1 MADDSKEKKRPDPDV
16 LLAKLNKEAR
26 GKLTVFLG
34 AAAGVGKTYTML
46 ESAHDMLA
54 AGEDVVIGWV
64 ETHSRPE
71 TEKMVEGLPRLPGK
85 TIEHR
90 HKKLVEMDIDGIL
103 DRKPK
108 VVLVDELAHTNVVG
122 SRHVRRFQDVEEI
135 LNAGIDVYTT
145 LNIQHIESLNDIVA
159 QITGVTVRE
168 TVPDS
173 IVEQADQV
181 QLIDIPPNELIKRLK
196 EGKVYIPRQA
206 ELALNK
212 FFRPGNINALRELAL
227 RFTANRVDRDLHE
240 YMQVHDITGPWSA
253 GERVMVCVSASPF
266 SAQLIRAARRLARGI
281 QAELLAVH
289 IEVPL
294 RFGLSEKERDRIF
307 RNMRLAEELGAKTL
321 SVSGNDLTEEIL
333 SVARDHNVTHLVVGK
348 PLQGRVQE
356 WLSGKAV
363 VDKLIRHSGGMN
375 IHVIQGTTEVKDEP
389 KVKTRVATVPIPWRN
404 YVAGLLMVALVTA
417 GNWWWRDYVDPVHVI
432 ILYLLPVLLSAVWW
446 GKGPSYVTALCSV
459 VLFDFLF
466 TLPIF
471 SLSVA
476 DLRYV
481 WSLPLFLVVAFIIG
495 EQTEK
500 LRVEVMLAKQREKS
514 TRALY
519 TFSRDIAA
527 VVDVSIIVRNLVD
540 QAWQI
545 LERPIAVFL
554 PENNGKLVLVAEA
567 GTVKADIDASE
578 MAVAI
583 WAYEHSEIA
592 GSYTETLPG
601 ATYMY
606 VPLTTS
612 GNAVGVLGIHIQGQM
627 LTPVQRR
634 LIEAWAGLAA
644 IAVERVNLAQQAR
657 QTSLLVASDKLRT
670 ALFNSI
676 SHELRTPLA
685 SIIGAISSL
694 LDTEGVYSGAD
705 RKELLETVQEGA
717 ARMDRLVANLLDTAR
732 LESGMMQ
739 LKKDWCDV
747 EDVIGIALRRVAKCI
762 EGRPLLIN
770 IPEDLPL
777 VMADCVLLEQVLI
790 NLLDNACKYSTNGSE
805 ITITASQDETVVK
818 IAVAD
823 RGAGIPAEYLEQ
835 VFDKF
840 YRVEQPKSVSGTG
853 LGLSICKGIIES
865 HGGDIYAENR
875 PGGGTIMTF
884 AIPFGEQP
892 EIEAAN
898 QIFAKDFR
906 ESLR

>member
-1 MADDSKEKKRPDPDV
+1 MLDESKTKKRLDPDM

-46 ESAHDMLA
+46 ESAHEMLA
-54 AGEDVVIGWV
+54 AGMDVVIGWV
-64 ETHSRPE
+64 ETHQRLE
-71 TEKMVEGLPRLPGK
+71 TEKMVVGLPRLPAQEIGYRGK
-85 TIEHR
+85 TLH
-90 HKKLVEMDIDGIL
+90 EMDIDAIL
-103 DRKPK
+103 ALKPQ
-108 VVLVDELAHTNVVG
+108 VVLVDELAHTNMPG

-145 LNIQHIESLNDIVA
+145 INIQHIESLNDIVA

-196 EGKVYIPRQA
+196 DGKVYMPRQA
-206 ELALNK
+206 EMALNK
-212 FFRPGNINALRELAL
+212 FFRPGNINALRELSL
-227 RFTANRVDRDLHE
+227 RFTANRVDKDLHE
-240 YMQVHDITGPWSA
+240 YMQAHDIIGPWPA
-253 GERVMVCVSASPF
+253 GERVMVCVSTSPF
-266 SAQLIRAARRLARGI
+266 SAQLIRAARRLARGL

-289 IEVPL
+289 IEIPL
-294 RFGLSEKERDRIF
+294 RLGLSEKERDRIF
-307 RNMRLAEELGAKTL
+307 RNMRLAEELGAKTV
-321 SVSGNDLTEEIL
+321 SVVGNDLTEEIL
-333 SVARDHNVTHLVVGK
+333 SVARDYNVTHLVVGK
-348 PLQGRVQE
+348 PLQGRVRE
-356 WLSGKAV
+356 WLKGTAV

-375 IHVIQGTTEVKDEP
+375 IHVIQGVTEVKDEP
-389 KVKTRVATVPIPWRN
+389 KVKTKVVTETIPWSN
-404 YVAGLLMVALVTA
+404 YVSGLLMVALVTA
-417 GNWWWRDYVDPVHVI
+417 GNWWWREYVDPVHVI

-481 WSLPLFLVVAFIIG
+481 WSLPLFLLVAFIIG

-500 LRVEVMLAKQREKS
+500 LRVEVTLAKQREKS

-519 TFSRDIAA
+519 AFSRDIAA
-527 VVDVSIIVRNLVD
+527 VVDVSIIVRNLAD
-540 QAWQI
+540 QVLQT
-545 LERPIAVFL
+545 LERPVAVFL
-554 PENNGKLVLVAEA
+554 PDKHGKLVMAAEA
-567 GTVKADIDASE
+567 GTAKASIDARE
-578 MAVAI
+578 VAVAM

-592 GSYTETLPG
+592 GRYTETLPG
-601 ATYMY
+601 ASYMY

-612 GNAVGVLGIHIQGQM
+612 GNAVGVLGIHIEGEM

-634 LIEAWAGLAA
+634 MIEAWAGLAA
-644 IAVERVNLAQQAR
+644 IAVERVNLAEQAG
-657 QTSLLVASDKLRT
+657 QASLLVASDKLRT

-705 RKELLETVQEGA
+705 KKELLETVQEGA

-747 EDVIGIALRRVAKCI
+747 EDVIGIALRRVAECI

-770 IPEDLPL
+770 IPEELPL
-777 VMADCVLLEQVLI
+777 VRADCVLLEQVLI
-790 NLLDNACKYSTNGSE
+790 NLLDNACKYSIDGSE
-805 ITITASQDETVVK
+805 IAITASQDETVVK
-818 IAVAD
+818 ISVAD
-823 RGAGIPAEYLEQ
+823 RGAGIPEEYLVQ

-865 HGGDIYAENR
+865 HGGYIRAENR
-875 PGGGTIMTF
+875 SGGGTIMTF
-884 AIPFGEQP
+884 AIPCDEQP
-892 EIEAAN
+892 AI
-898 QIFAKDFR
+898 DM
-906 ESLR
+906 L

>member
-1 MADDSKEKKRPDPDV
+1 MPEENKEKRRPDPDV
-16 LLAKLNKEAR
+16 LLAKLNREAQ

-46 ESAHDMLA
+46 ELAHELLT

-64 ETHSRPE
+64 ETHGRPE
-71 TEKMVEGLPRLPGK
+71 TERMVEGLPRLPGK
-85 TIEHR
+85 EFKYRNKILH
-90 HKKLVEMDIDGIL
+90 EMDIDGIL
-103 DRKPK
+103 NRKPK

-181 QLIDIPPNELIKRLK
+181 QIIDIPPNELIKRLK
-196 EGKVYIPRQA
+196 EGKVYIPCQA

-227 RFTANRVDRDLHE
+227 RFTANRVDKELHE
-240 YMQVHDITGPWSA
+240 YMQAHDIAGPWAA

-266 SAQLIRAARRLARGI
+266 SAQLIRAARRLARGL

-289 IEVPL
+289 IEVPQRL
-294 RFGLSEKERDRIF
+294 GLSEKERDRIF

-321 SVSGNDLTEEIL
+321 SVTGNNLTEEIL
-333 SVARDHNVTHLVVGK
+333 SVARDYNVTHLVVGK

-375 IHVIQGTTEVKDEP
+375 IHVIQGVTEVKDEP
-389 KVKTRVATVPIPWRN
+389 KVKTKVTTAPILWRN
-404 YVAGLLMVALVTA
+404 YVAGLLMVATVTA
-417 GNWWWRDYVDPVHVI
+417 STWLWRDYVDPVHVI

-476 DLRYV
+476 DFRYV
-481 WSLPLFLVVAFIIG
+481 WSLPLFLIVAFIIG
-495 EQTEK
+495 GQTEK

-519 TFSRDIAA
+519 AFSRDIAA
-527 VVDVSIIVRNLVD
+527 VVDARIIARNLVD
-540 QAWQI
+540 QVWQI
-545 LERPIAVFL
+545 LEEPVVAFL
-554 PENNGKLVLVAEA
+554 PDQNGKLVLVAEA
-567 GTVKADIDASE
+567 GTEKAGIDPRE

-583 WAYEHSEIA
+583 WSYEHNEIA

-612 GNAVGVLGIHIQGQM
+612 GNAVGVLGIHIQGEM

-644 IAVERVNLAQQAR
+644 IAVERVNLAEQAR
-657 QTSLLVASDKLRT
+657 QAALLVASDQLRT

-694 LDTEGVYSGAD
+694 LDTDGVYSGED
-705 RKELLETVQEGA
+705 RKELLETVKEGA

-739 LKKDWCDV
+739 LKKDWCDM
-747 EDVIGIALRRVAKCI
+747 EDIIGIALRRVAECI

-770 IPEDLPL
+770 IPEELPL
-777 VMADCVLLEQVLI
+777 VKADCVLLEQVLI
-790 NLLDNACKYSTNGSE
+790 NLLDNACKYSTDGSE
-805 ITITASQDETVVK
+805 ITITVTQNETVVEVS
-818 IAVAD
+818 VAD
-823 RGAGIPAEYLEQ
+823 RGAGIPPEYLSQ

-853 LGLSICKGIIES
+853 LGLSICKGIIEA
-865 HGGDIYAENR
+865 HGGYIHAKNR
-875 PGGGTIMTF
+875 LDGGTSMTF
-884 AIPFGEQP
+884 AIPLGEQP
-892 EIEAAN
+892 
-898 QIFAKDFR
+898 DFHM
-906 ESLR
+906 L

>member
-1 MADDSKEKKRPDPDV
+1 MPGEIKEEKMLDADT
-16 LLAKLNKEAR
+16 LLVKLNKEVQ

-34 AAAGVGKTYTML
+34 AAAGVGKTYNML
-46 ESAHDMLA
+46 ELAHEMLA

-64 ETHSRPE
+64 ETHSRGE
-71 TEKMVEGLPRLPGK
+71 TEKMVAGLPQLPGK
-85 TIEHR
+85 EIEYR
-90 HKKLVEMDIDGIL
+90 NRILYEMDIDGIL

-108 VVLVDELAHTNVVG
+108 VVLIDELAHTNVVG
-122 SRHVRRFQDVEEI
+122 SRHVRRYQDVEEI

-159 QITGVTVRE
+159 QITGVTVGE

-196 EGKVYIPRQA
+196 EGKVHISGQT
-206 ELALNK
+206 ELPLDK

-227 RFTANRVDRDLHE
+227 RFTANRVDKELHE
-240 YMQVHDITGPWSA
+240 YMQAHNISGPWSV
-253 GERVMVCVSASPF
+253 GERVMVCVSTSPF
-266 SAQLIRAARRLARGI
+266 SAQLIRAARRLARGL

-294 RFGLSEKERDRIF
+294 RLGLSEKERDRIF

-321 SVSGNDLTEEIL
+321 SIVGNDLTEEIL
-333 SVARDHNVTHLVVGK
+333 SVAREYNVTHLVVGK
-348 PLQGRVQE
+348 PLQGRIRE
-356 WLSGKAV
+356 WLSGQAV

-375 IHVIQGTTEVKDEP
+375 IHVIQNTTEVKNEP
-389 KVKTRVATVPIPWRN
+389 KVKTRVATVPILWRN
-404 YVAGLLMVALVTA
+404 YVSGLVMVALVTA
-417 GNWWWRDYVDPVHVI
+417 GNWWWREYLDPVHVI
-432 ILYLLPVLLSAVWW
+432 MLYLLPVLLSAVWW

-459 VLFDFLF
+459 LLFDFLF
-466 TLPIF
+466 TLPLF
-471 SLSVA
+471 SFSVA

-481 WSLPLFLVVAFIIG
+481 WSLPLFLLVAFIIG

-519 TFSRDIAA
+519 AFSRDIAA

-540 QAWQI
+540 QALQT
-545 LERPIAVFL
+545 LERPVAVFL
-554 PENNGKLVLVAEA
+554 PDKSGKLVMVAEA
-567 GTVKADIDASE
+567 GTEKAGIDASE
-578 MAVAI
+578 LAVAV
-583 WAYEHSEIA
+583 WAYEHGEIA

-601 ATYMY
+601 AAYMY
-606 VPLTTS
+606 VPLRTT
-612 GNAVGVLGIHIQGQM
+612 GNSVGVLGIRIQGDM

-634 LIEAWAGLAA
+634 LIEAWADLAA
-644 IAVERVNLAQQAR
+644 IAVERVNLAQQAG
-657 QTSLLVASDKLRT
+657 QASLLVASDKLRT

-685 SIIGAISSL
+685 SIIGAVSSL
-694 LDTEGVYSGAD
+694 LDTEGVYSDAD
-705 RKELLETVQEGA
+705 KKELLDTVQEGA
-717 ARMDRLVANLLDTAR
+717 VRMDRLVANLLDTAR

-739 LKKDWCDV
+739 LKKDWCDI
-747 EDVIGIALRRVAKCI
+747 EDVIGIALRRVAESI
-762 EGRPLLIN
+762 EGRPLFIN

-777 VMADCVLLEQVLI
+777 VKADCVLLEQVLI
-790 NLLDNACKYSTNGSE
+790 NLLDNACKYSCNGSE

-823 RGAGIPAEYLEQ
+823 RGAGIPLEYLAQ

-840 YRVEQPKSVSGTG
+840 YRVQQPKNVSGTG

-865 HGGDIYAENR
+865 HGGDIHAENR
-875 PGGGTIMTF
+875 SGGGTIMIF

-892 EIEAAN
+892 PI
-898 QIFAKDFR
+898 DM
-906 ESLR
+906 L

>member
-46 ESAHDMLA
+46 ESAHEMLA
-54 AGEDVVIGWV
+54 AGMDIVIGWV
-64 ETHSRPE
+64 ETHNRLE
-71 TEKMVEGLPRLPGK
+71 TERMVYGLPRLPAKDIEYRGK
-85 TIEHR
+85 ILH
-90 HKKLVEMDIDGIL
+90 EMDIDAIL
-103 DRKPK
+103 ALRPQ
-108 VVLVDELAHTNVVG
+108 VVLVDELAHTNVPG
-122 SRHVRRFQDVEEI
+122 SRHVRRFQDVEDI

-145 LNIQHIESLNDIVA
+145 INIQHIESLNDIVA

-196 EGKVYIPRQA
+196 EGKVYIPCQA
-206 ELALNK
+206 ELALDK
-212 FFRPGNINALRELAL
+212 FFRPGNINALRELSL
-227 RFTANRVDRDLHE
+227 RFTANRVDKELHE
-240 YMQVHDITGPWSA
+240 YMQAHDIEGPWPV

-266 SAQLIRAARRLARGI
+266 SAQLIRAACRLARGL

-289 IEVPL
+289 IEIPRKL
-294 RFGLSEKERDRIF
+294 ALSDKERDRIF

-321 SVSGNDLTEEIL
+321 SVASNDLTEEIL
-333 SVARDHNVTHLVVGK
+333 SVAREYNITHLVVGK
-348 PLQGRVQE
+348 PLRGRVRE
-356 WLSGKAV
+356 WLSGDAV
-363 VDKLIRHSGGMN
+363 VDKLIRYSGGIN
-375 IHVIQGTTEVKDEP
+375 IHVIQGKTEVKDEP
-389 KVKTRVATVPIPWRN
+389 KVKTSVATASIAWRH
-404 YVAGLLMVALVTA
+404 YALGLLMIVSVTA
-417 GNWWWRDYVDPVHVI
+417 GSWCWRDYVEPVHVI
-432 ILYLLPVLLSAVWW
+432 MLYLLPVLLSAVWW
-446 GKGPSYVTALCSV
+446 GQGPSYVTALCSV
-459 VLFDFLF
+459 LLFDFFF

-471 SLSVA
+471 SLSIA
-476 DLRYV
+476 DHRYM
-481 WSLPLFLVVAFIIG
+481 WSLPLFLLVAFIIG
-495 EQTEK
+495 RQTEK
-500 LRVEVMLAKQREKS
+500 LRLEATLARQREKS

-519 TFSRDIAA
+519 DFSREIAA
-527 VVDVSIIVRNLVD
+527 VIDVNVIVRNLAD
-540 QAWQI
+540 QSWQT
-545 LERPIAVFL
+545 LEHPVAVFL
-554 PENNGKLVLVAEA
+554 PQKDNKLVLAGEA
-567 GTVKADIDASE
+567 GARQTGIDTSE
-578 MAVAI
+578 LAVAI
-583 WAYEHSEIA
+583 WAYEHGEIA
-592 GSYTETLPG
+592 GRCTDTLPG
-601 ATYMY
+601 AQYMY
-606 VPLTTS
+606 LPLTTS
-612 GNAVGVLGIHIQGQM
+612 GNTVGVLGIHIQEKM

-634 LIEAWAGLAA
+634 LIEAWVGLAA
-644 IAVERVNLAQQAR
+644 IAVERVNLAQQAG
-657 QTSLLVASDKLRT
+657 QASLLVASDKLRT

-694 LDTEGVYSGAD
+694 VDDTEGVYSGAD

-732 LESGMMQ
+732 LESGMIQ
-739 LKKDWCDV
+739 LKKDWCDI
-747 EDVIGIALRRVAKCI
+747 EDVVGIALRRVAECI
-762 EGRPLLIN
+762 EGRPLVIHV
-770 IPEDLPL
+770 PEDLPL
-777 VMADCVLLEQVLI
+777 VQADCVLLEQVLI

-823 RGAGIPAEYLEQ
+823 RGTGIPPEYLAQ

-865 HGGDIYAENR
+865 HGGSIHAENR

-892 EIEAAN
+892 DIHM
-898 QIFAKDFR
+898 
-906 ESLR
+906 L